1 MLLFKYNLKKPPHI
15 ISFPNNDNYN
25 IQDFWMELQ
34 KYFHEQVM
42 FAFHLKNKLKNRKK
56 EIYLVK

>member
-42 FAFHLKNKLKNRKK
+42 FAFH
-56 EIYLVK
+56 